1 KIVRDDCR
9 SLYSVVLAIA
19 IASSSVWNVVIT
31 AIGPKRS
38 SSNAA
43 IPGYAGEL
51 RRLEEESWARSA
63 GQNLRTLGDCFGDDP
78 LDIGGLPLVDDRAD
92 LTSLTQTVAH
102 DEILGLSYEGFDIRV
117 SNAFVYDVSAAGEA
131 DLYRWKKAA
140 HAAALASA
148 STSTPSST
156 M

>member
-1 KIVRDDCR
+1 VTIRSTLAAWR
-9 SLYSVVLAIA
+9 SL
-19 IASSSVWNVVIT
+19 T
-31 AIGPKRS
+31 IGP
-38 SSNAA
+38 
-43 IPGYAGEL
+43 
-51 RRLEEESWARSA
+51 
-63 GQNLRTLGDCFGDDP
+63 
-78 LDIGGLPLVDDRAD
+78 D
-92 LTSLTQTVAH
+92 LNSLTERVAD